1 MSRLYDKLLQYSKE
15 DYYPYHMPGHKR
27 HMQGRPLEDLYDID
41 ITEIDGFDNLHHAEG
56 ILKEIQE
63 RAAALWQT
71 KKTYFLVN
79 GSTCGLL
86 AAIATVSGK
95 DKVFLMARNCHKAAY
110 HGIYVNHAKVHYL
123 YPEADGGASCEQSG
137 GTGWASEN
145 AGFAGKI
152 TPESV
157 RKSLK
162 TCAEAG
168 EQVAAVLLTSPT
180 YEGIVSDI
188 SEISRICHEA
198 GTILIVDEAHGA
210 HLGFSEGYPDSA
222 VHQGADLVIQSVH
235 KTLPAM
241 TQTALLH
248 LCSNRVNVH
257 RLERFLSI
265 YQTSSP
271 SYIMMSSI
279 DLCMDVVEQEGCQ
292 RLAERLADADCF
304 RQETS
309 DLKHIRI
316 FYPSDPLKFIISV
329 DGCKMTGKQFYDIL
343 LKEYYLQMEMA
354 AGDYVLAMFSMMDAP
369 IGYRRLAKALL
380 EMDHR
385 LEHAGKRTD
394 GESLYRAKNVTQWQ
408 TVHPQALLPIHQA
421 YDAPNRSVALQ
432 EAVGYVAAEF
442 VSLYPPGIPLL
453 VPGEQIEAEI
463 VALIR
468 TSLKQGLSVIGINS
482 GDKRQNIAV
491 LQA

>member
-63 RAAALWQT
+63 RAAALWKT

-86 AAIATVSGK
+86 AAIATASGK
-95 DKVFLMARNCHKAAY
+95 DKVFVMTRNCHKAAY
-110 HGIYVNHAKVHYL
+110 HGIYVNHVKVHYL
-123 YPEADGGASCEQSG
+123 YPEADGGVNCEQSG
-137 GTGWASEN
+137 GTGWVSEN

-157 RKSLK
+157 RESLK
-162 TCAEAG
+162 ACAEVG

-188 SEISRICHEA
+188 PEISRICHEA

-248 LCSNRVNVH
+248 LCSDRVDVH

-279 DLCMDVVEQEGCQ
+279 DLCMDVVEQEGRQ
-292 RLAERLADADCF
+292 RLEERLADVDCF
-304 RQETS
+304 RQETF
-309 DLKHIRI
+309 DLKHIRV
-316 FYPSDPLKFIISV
+316 FYPSDP
-329 DGCKMTGKQFYDIL
+329 
-343 LKEYYLQMEMA
+343 
-354 AGDYVLAMFSMMDAP
+354 
-369 IGYRRLAKALL
+369 
-380 EMDHR
+380 
-385 LEHAGKRTD
+385 
-394 GESLYRAKNVTQWQ
+394 
-408 TVHPQALLPIHQA
+408 
-421 YDAPNRSVALQ
+421 
-432 EAVGYVAAEF
+432 
-442 VSLYPPGIPLL
+442 
-453 VPGEQIEAEI
+453 
-463 VALIR
+463 
-468 TSLKQGLSVIGINS
+468 
-482 GDKRQNIAV
+482 
-491 LQA
+491 